1 MEASAPQSIRFL
13 SHETNEQIR
22 WFDPG
27 SGSQGSRSCGIMRSW
42 GHVTG
47 GMVHA
52 EAGFVRCQ
60 RPGCPECFDKP
71 RGYLDRCRDRIL
83 AGIGKSLD
91 EGWEED
97 LQELVVAPYFAP
109 GSEQM
114 LLDATYRR
122 GLIRSVRLEHSAR
135 VGIRCGC
142 GHAGEVHD
150 PSGTCQAKGCAKFGH
165 PCRGEGLLTPG
176 AYVIH
181 PIAPLGR
188 IASDSCPDLPHL
200 HLFFRGR
207 CEGSRKPGLYTVLR
221 DATRGTGQVCG
232 TRRRASKDR
241 PWLDPRD
248 RLVRTAV
255 DPEGSRGPSGA
266 GEDPFLPFLHEDR
279 SEGRVVDRRLEEISR
294 RRRGRLERSGRR
306 RDIPPELLRTTEQP
320 RRGIPV
326 APGRSPVG
334 RRRRTRLIEP
344 NRPAT
349 SRAPNARSR
358 SFAA

>member
-1 MEASAPQSIRFL
+1 MEASAPQNIRFL

-188 IASDSCPDLPHL
+188 IASDSCPDRPHL
-200 HLFFRGR
+200 HLFFRGW

-221 DATRGTGQVCG
+221 DATRGYRPGMRNEETGVEG
-232 TRRRASKDR
+232 PPRLIPAIGWFGRRSTRKD
-241 PWLDPRD
+241 PVVLP
-248 RLVRTAV
+248 A
-255 DPEGSRGPSGA
+255 PEKTRFCHSCMKTVPKAEWSIVA
-266 GEDPFLPFLHEDR
+266 
-279 SEGRVVDRRLEEISR
+279 SR
-294 RRRGRLERSGRR
+294 RFLVDAEGAWSAPVDDVTFLRNSYERRSSLDEESRWH
-306 RDIPPELLRTTEQP
+306 
-320 RRGIPV
+320 RGDLQ
-326 APGRSPVG
+326 SVG
-334 RRRRTRLIEP
+334 GGGP
-344 NRPAT
+344 D
-349 SRAPNARSR
+349 
-358 SFAA
+358 